1 MVIQLSPDYNG
12 GNPGDLKES
21 VLQKDC
27 ILALLSEPLVF
38 VLAGLRRQINVIQR
52 AHKRFSQTEVESR
65 KKSSTP
71 LFNYPQSELESDI
84 SCNRFGCRLRS
95 FCTDNQAFGS

>member
-1 MVIQLSPDYNG
+1 
-12 GNPGDLKES
+12 
-21 VLQKDC
+21 LQKDR
-27 ILALLSEPLVF
+27 ILALLSEPLAF
-38 VLAGLRRQINVIQR
+38 VLAGLRRQINIIQR
-52 AHKRFSQTEVESR
+52 AMNVFSQTEVESR

-95 FCTDNQAFGS
+95 FCACDQAFAL